1 MFCLV
6 TYDIPDDKR
15 RTKLA
20 KMLKD
25 YGQRVQYSVFE
36 CNMNLKLLKSL
47 TERALKILDKG
58 EDSLR
63 LYELT
68 DLQKQ
73 SVVIMGLG
81 KVIEDD
87 KDAYIV

>member
-6 TYDIPDDKR
+6 TYDITNDRR

-36 CNMNLKLLKSL
+36 CNMDNKLLKSL
-47 TERALKILDKG
+47 TDRALKLLNIE

-63 LYELT
+63 IYELT
-68 DLQKQ
+68 DLQKKN
-73 SVVIMGLG
+73 VLIIGLG
-81 KVIEDD
+81 KVIDDD
-87 KDAYIV
+87 KDIYIV

>member
-36 CNMNLKLLKSL
+36 CNMNDKLLKSMS
-47 TERALKILDKG
+47 ERALKILDKE

-63 LYELT
+63 IYRLT

-73 SVVIMGLG
+73 SVIIIGLG

-87 KDAYIV
+87 KDTYIV